1 MVEERTTVDRVYYAS
16 ESAAPLGAQILAAAM
31 SLSGF
36 EPYQVR
42 VEKEEESEAGNLE
55 VSHEAGNV
63 ALRETS
69 TGRVV
74 VEEQEGEPEQW

>member
-1 MVEERTTVDRVYYAS
+1 MYYAS
-16 ESAAPLGAQILAAAM
+16 KSAAPLGAQILASAM
-31 SLSGF
+31 NLSGF
-36 EPYQVR
+36 DPYRVL
-42 VEKEEESEAGNLE
+42 VEKKEESEAGNLE

-63 ALRETS
+63 VLRETS